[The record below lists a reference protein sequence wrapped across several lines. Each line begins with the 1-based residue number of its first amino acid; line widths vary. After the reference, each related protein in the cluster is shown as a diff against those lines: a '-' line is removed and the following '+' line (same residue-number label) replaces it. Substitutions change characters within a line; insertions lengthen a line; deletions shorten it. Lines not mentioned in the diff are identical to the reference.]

1 MPSPIVQSRCHT
13 LRNSILTGAVAA
25 LSLVVC
31 RESAAEETNVSA
43 VATQRWQEAK
53 EGASNVWGKVKDGS
67 VEAWG
72 KVEEGSSNAWH
83 TVKHGTT
90 QAWDN
95 VRSRFDSSTSNT
107 NYVYQ
112 QKDKF
117 VANASAELGD
127 LDQKIKQYSDKTA
140 EAGGSARDEAQK
152 RLQSIKEQRGYLE
165 QKYNEAKEATEKQ
178 WNKAQPEFQK
188 AYDQTRESLK
198 SAWDWLK
205 EKTSG

>member
-1 MPSPIVQSRCHT
+1 MPSPIIRSHRHT

-25 LSLVVC
+25 LSLVIC
-31 RESAAEETNVSA
+31 RESTAEETNVSS

-53 EGASNVWGKVKDGS
+53 EGASNAWEKVKDGS
-67 VEAWG
+67 VQAWG

-95 VRSRFDSSTSNT
+95 VLDRFDSSTSKT

-117 VANASAELGD
+117 VTSAGAELSD
-127 LDQKIKQYSDKTA
+127 LDQKIKQYSDKAADT
-140 EAGGSARDEAQK
+140 GGSARDEAQK
-152 RLQSIKEQRGYLE
+152 RLQTIKDQRGYLE

-178 WNKAQPEFQK
+178 WSKAQPEFEK
-188 AYDQTRESLK
+188 AYDKTKESVK
-198 SAWDWLK
+198 SAWEWLK
-205 EKTSG
+205 EKTGQ